1 MKAVVIERQGS
12 VDNLVYRDWPD
23 PDLRPGDVLVAVKA
37 VGMNHLDI
45 FVRRGMPGFPVKMPF
60 ISGGDIAGFIVDK
73 AADVTGWS
81 IGDRVALN
89 PMTPEGMI
97 GEQIQG
103 GMAERVRVPATRLVR
118 VPESIDYV
126 TAAAVPINFGTSLRM
141 LETIAKLQRE
151 ELVLI
156 YGASGGVGTAS
167 IQLSQ
172 YMGARVIAVTRG
184 QTKAAALAEKLAP
197 DYVIDSDATDVSAEA
212 WKISG
217 KKGVNVVINNSGGDT
232 WVPSLRA
239 MGKRARLVTCG
250 ATAGFDPKT
259 DIRYIWKRELQ
270 ILGSNGYTQQD
281 IERSF
286 DLVGTG
292 KMRPLISHVLGA
304 NEARR
309 AHLVLEDREV
319 VGKVVLTFNE
329 GLEP

>member
-1 MKAVVIERQGS
+1 MKAVVIEQQGS
-12 VDNLVYRDWPD
+12 IDNLVYRDWPD
-23 PDLRPGDVLVAVKA
+23 PVLRGGDVIVAVKA

-60 ISGGDIAGFIVDK
+60 ISGGDIAGVIIDK
-73 AADVTGWS
+73 APDVTGWN

-89 PMTPEGMI
+89 PITPEGMI

-103 GMAERVRVPATRLVR
+103 GMAEQVRVPAIRLVR
-118 VPESIDYV
+118 IPDGLDFV

-141 LETIAKLQRE
+141 LETIAKLQPQ

-167 IQLSQ
+167 IQLAKH
-172 YMGARVIAVTRG
+172 MGACVIAVTRG
-184 QTKAAALAEKLAP
+184 ERKARALAEQLAP
-197 DYVIDSDATDVSAEA
+197 DHLIDSEVADVSAEA

-217 KKGVNVVINNSGGDT
+217 RKGVDVVVNNTVGET

-239 MGKRARLVTCG
+239 MGKRGRLITCG

-259 DIRYIWKRELQ
+259 DVRYIWKRELQ
-270 ILGSNGYTQQD
+270 ILGSNGYTQSD

-286 DLVGTG
+286 ELVGSG
-292 KMRPLISHVLGA
+292 DMRPLVSHVMDA
-304 NEARR
+304 REARR
-309 AHLVLEDREV
+309 AHTLLEDREV
-319 VGKVVLTFNE
+319 IGKVVVTFNE
-329 GLEP
+329 GLHS

>member
-319 VGKVVLTFNE
+319 VGKIVLTFNE

>member
-1 MKAVVIERQGS
+1 
-12 VDNLVYRDWPD
+12 
-23 PDLRPGDVLVAVKA
+23 
-37 VGMNHLDI
+37 
-45 FVRRGMPGFPVKMPF
+45 MPF
-60 ISGGDIAGFIVDK
+60 ISGGDISGFIVDK
-73 AADVTGWS
+73 APDVTGWNV
-81 IGDRVALN
+81 GDRVALN

-103 GMAERVRVPATRLVR
+103 GMAELVRVPATHLVR
-118 VPESIDYV
+118 IPDGIDYV

-141 LETIAKLQRE
+141 LEAIAKLQRD

-167 IQLSQ
+167 IQISQ

-184 QTKAAALAEKLAP
+184 KTKAAALAEKLAP
-197 DYVIDSDATDVSAEA
+197 DYVIDSKITDVSAEA
-212 WKISG
+212 WKISD
-217 KKGVNVVINNSGGDT
+217 KKGVNLVINNTGGET

-286 DLVGTG
+286 DLVGSG
-292 KMRPLISHVLGA
+292 KMRPLVSHVLDA
-304 NEARR
+304 TEARR
-309 AHLVLEDREV
+309 AHLILEDREV
-319 VGKVVLTFNE
+319 IGKVVVTFNE
-329 GLEP
+329 GRNP